1 MTGVLLPATVS
12 DLEWWCRRVWPQ
24 MEWRYHA
31 ATHIQSAWKGYV
43 VRRDLWWMN
52 HYAAVLQ
59 RLWRRWY
66 AQKDMMVRLF
76 TIAQRKRY
84 KDVITVQKTGTARAL
99 RVLHK
104 GGGSRCWC
112 NAPVRCCGRLFLST
126 MV

>member
-1 MTGVLLPATVS
+1 
-12 DLEWWCRRVWPQ
+12 

-99 RVLHK
+99 RVLHQ